1 MLYEWKL
8 QWQKTEEVAPR
19 LIFVGL
25 GTIGLLAARIALQR
39 RDVQVV
45 SAVDIDPKKV
55 GQDIGFLTGWGRT
68 HIMVM
73 NSLEEALANFKADV
87 AIVATSSRLSEVFM
101 TLRQLVDAGVH
112 VVSSTE
118 ELFFPWLAGG
128 EEIWML
134 HELAKDR
141 KVAVVGVGVNPGFV
155 MDRLPAFLT
164 QACVNLRRIT
174 VRRFVDLKNRR
185 PQLQS
190 KMGVSLTFREYKENL
205 LEGKLGHIG
214 LPQSLA
220 FLAASLGM
228 EISHLT
234 ERIEPIFDSEGKVI
248 GTEQVASGLEGEYER
263 IRLELRMSLDELN
276 PRDEIEID
284 ADPPLHL
291 VIFGGVAGDDS
302 TAAIL
307 VNTASWVKHL
317 PPGLHSGAAWFP
329 RTPLLPVANL

>member
-1 MLYEWKL
+1 MLRQWKI
-8 QWQKTEEVAPR
+8 QWQITEEVPPR

-25 GTIGLLAARIALQR
+25 GTIGLMAARIALQR
-39 RDVQVV
+39 KDVQVV
-45 SAVDIDPKKV
+45 SAVDIDPQKF

-68 HIMVM
+68 HITIT
-73 NSLEEALANFKADV
+73 NSLEEGLINSKPDV
-87 AIVATSSRLSEVFM
+87 AVVTTSSWLSEVLP

-118 ELFFPWLAGG
+118 ELFFPWLLGG

-164 QACVNLRRIT
+164 QVCINLRRVI
-174 VRRFVDLKNRR
+174 VRRFVDLSTRR
-185 PQLQS
+185 SQLQS
-190 KMGVSLTFREYKENL
+190 KMGLGLTVDEYEKNL
-205 LEGKLGHIG
+205 LEGKLGHVG

-220 FLAASLGM
+220 FLASSLGM

-234 ERIEPIFDSEGKVI
+234 ERFNPLIDEEGKVI
-248 GTEQVASGLEGEYER
+248 GTEQVASGWEGEYER
-263 IRLELRMSLDELN
+263 IRLELKMTVGETN

-284 ADPPLHL
+284 ADPPLQL
-291 VIFGGVAGDDS
+291 VILGGIAGDEA

-307 VNTASWVKHL
+307 VNTASWVKQL
-317 PPGLHSGAAWFP
+317 PPGIHSGAAWFP
-329 RTPLLPVANL
+329 RIPLMPIVVS